1 MCRVYQVPRLA
12 YKCAGYC
19 ARINCYPPRAE
30 HAARMQPRLR
40 PFPPT
45 RKSML
50 PRWKIDRVPPSQFAP
65 HRRLICERSMRD
77 LGKNIRVRTFE
88 RENSPVG
95 NRTPR
100 LRGFNECF
108 ASRGTVKLASLMKI
122 IALESTRRDFNETR
136 ENYVRRALFAAS
148 KKYIYIYRRR
158 KGWEGGKKERRK
170 KTAEHDR

>member
-1 MCRVYQVPRLA
+1 
-12 YKCAGYC
+12 
-19 ARINCYPPRAE
+19 
-30 HAARMQPRLR
+30 
-40 PFPPT
+40 
-45 RKSML
+45 
-50 PRWKIDRVPPSQFAP
+50 
-65 HRRLICERSMRD
+65 MRD

-88 RENSPVG
+88 RENSLVG

-148 KKYIYIYRRR
+148 KKYIYIYIVDAR
-158 KGWEGGKKERRK
+158 GGKAEKRRGEK
-170 KTAEHDR
+170 KRPNTTAKFRQNEIS